1 MHIKLLELLRNL
13 PESELFQ
20 LDKFVAAP
28 FFNDSERLKNLY
40 IFIRQF
46 APTFDA
52 PELTDESAFQYV
64 FPERNFDAALQHKL
78 QSQLFKLSEAFLAH
92 RQLMRRPFE
101 RDLYVL
107 QFYQE
112 ALLNRH
118 VESTLQRLDKQLMQ
132 KSVSQIQKIRQQL
145 DLEAVR
151 AEWLAKTDK
160 RTGDIN
166 LQKLN
171 QTLDDWFLITKLAY
185 LNSMLG
191 RQKIVKITY
200 ELTWLSEI
208 LYHLENID
216 YQRIPAIEIYREI
229 LFLQLHPG
237 EPAHYYRLRVLLEQ
251 YMPDFLHE
259 ELRQFYIYLENAA
272 KHIFPITSYFQELF
286 TLYQYQLNTGIL
298 YENGLLA
305 HSVFQNVVNAA
316 LALQAYD
323 WAAHFI
329 QANQQ
334 RIVPVAYREDCYVQ
348 NLAALHFFQGDFN
361 QAQRLLLQS
370 NPIDIYYK
378 LSQKMLLA
386 KIYFEKRELEVLENF
401 LATFTKFVFD
411 QQTKIAPEKVASY
424 RLFVNFF
431 KKLLRILSASP
442 DSITTFEYQQTQTD
456 PGVVRHLL
464 RLQKQVEKAPVFYSK
479 SWLLDRISAQYLS
492 LDDKA

>member
-1 MHIKLLELLRNL
+1 MHIKLLELLRSL
-13 PESELFQ
+13 PENELLQ
-20 LDKFVAAP
+20 LDKFVATP
-28 FFNDSERLKNLY
+28 FFNDSERVKNLY

-46 APTFDA
+46 APTFDT
-52 PELTDESAFQYV
+52 PKLTDESAFQYV

-112 ALLNRH
+112 ALLSRH
-118 VESTLQRLDKQLMQ
+118 VESTLQRLDKQLMH
-132 KSVSQIQKIRQQL
+132 KSVPQIQEIRQRL
-145 DLEAVR
+145 DLEAAR

-166 LQKLN
+166 LEKLN
-171 QTLDDWFLITKLAY
+171 QTLDDWFLINKLAY

-191 RQKIVKITY
+191 RQKIVKVRY

-208 LYHLENID
+208 LQRLENID

-237 EPAHYYRLRVLLEQ
+237 EPVHYHRLKALLEE
-251 YMPDFLHE
+251 YTPNFLPE

-286 TLYQYQLNTGIL
+286 TLYQYQSDTGIL
-298 YENGLLA
+298 YENGSLSHA
-305 HSVFQNVVNAA
+305 VFQNVVNAA
-316 LALQAYD
+316 LALQAFD
-323 WAAHFI
+323 WAAQFI

-334 RIVPVAYREDCYVQ
+334 RIIPAAYRADCYVQ
-348 NLAALHFFQGDFN
+348 NLAALHFFQGDFDE
-361 QAQRLLLQS
+361 AQHLLLQS

-401 LATFTKFVFD
+401 LATFTKFIFD

-431 KKLLRILSASP
+431 KKLLRILSISP
-442 DSITTFEYQQTQTD
+442 DSITTFEYQQPQMD
-456 PGVVRHLL
+456 ASIVQQLL

-479 SWLLDRISAQYLS
+479 SWLLHCIGAQYSS
-492 LDDKA
+492 LDDKV